1 MFHIPIIIENIELNR
16 TKDAQPMNK
25 EKIQKIKEEYLM
37 MIENKNF
44 DHFINPDIILLDDG
58 RSEVRWLPQPEHL
71 NRFGAI
77 HGGALAGLID
87 SVASI
92 TSLTK
97 LKRIVTIEMNV
108 SYIKAATIATKV
120 LAKGLVIQS
129 GRSLIRTTVELFNE
143 DNQLITRGNLTFF
156 ILGELSL

>member
-1 MFHIPIIIENIELNR
+1 
-16 TKDAQPMNK
+16 MNK
-25 EKIQKIKEEYLM
+25 EQIKKIIDQYLM
-37 MIENKNF
+37 MIDQKNF
-44 DHFINPDIILLDDG
+44 DHFINPNIIKLEDG
-58 RSEVRWLPQPEHL
+58 LAEVRWLPQPEHL

-97 LKRIVTIEMNV
+97 LKRIVTIEMNI

-120 LAKGLVIQS
+120 FAKGLVIQS
-129 GRSLIRTTVELFNE
+129 GKSLIRTTVELFNE
-143 DNQLITRGNLTFF
+143 ENQLITRGNLTFF
-156 ILGELSL
+156 ILGELTL

>member
-1 MFHIPIIIENIELNR
+1 
-16 TKDAQPMNK
+16 MNK
-25 EKIQKIKEEYLM
+25 NQIQKIKDQYLA
-37 MIENKNF
+37 MIDQKNF
-44 DHFINPDIILLDDG
+44 DHFINPNIIKLEDG
-58 RSEVRWLPQPEHL
+58 LAEVRWLPQPEHL

-97 LKRIVTIEMNV
+97 LKRIVTIEMNI
-108 SYIKAATIATKV
+108 SYIKAATITNKI
-120 LAKGLVIQS
+120 LAKGVVIQA
-129 GRSLIRTTVELFNE
+129 GKSLIRTTVELFNE

-156 ILGELSL
+156 ILGELTL

>member
-1 MFHIPIIIENIELNR
+1 
-16 TKDAQPMNK
+16 MNK
-25 EKIQKIKEEYLM
+25 NQIQKIKDQYLA
-37 MIENKNF
+37 MIDQKNF
-44 DHFINPDIILLDDG
+44 DHFINPNIIKLEDG
-58 RSEVRWLPQPEHL
+58 LAEVRWLPQPEHL

-97 LKRIVTIEMNV
+97 LKRIVTIEMNI
-108 SYIKAATIATKV
+108 SYIKAATISNKI
-120 LAKGLVIQS
+120 LAKGVFIQA
-129 GRSLIRTTVELFNE
+129 GKSLIRTTVELFNE

-156 ILGELSL
+156 ILGELTL

>member
-1 MFHIPIIIENIELNR
+1 
-16 TKDAQPMNK
+16 MNK
-25 EKIQKIKEEYLM
+25 NQIQKIKDHYLA
-37 MIENKNF
+37 MIDQKNF
-44 DHFINPDIILLDDG
+44 DHFINPNIIKLEDG
-58 RSEVRWLPQPEHL
+58 LAEVRWLPQPEHL

-97 LKRIVTIEMNV
+97 LKRIVTIEMNI
-108 SYIKAATIATKV
+108 SYIKAATISNKI
-120 LAKGLVIQS
+120 LAKGVVIQA
-129 GRSLIRTTVELFNE
+129 GKSLIRTTVELFNE

-156 ILGELSL
+156 ILGELTL

>member
-1 MFHIPIIIENIELNR
+1 
-16 TKDAQPMNK
+16 MNK
-25 EKIQKIKEEYLM
+25 DQIQKIKDQYLA
-37 MIENKNF
+37 MIDQKNF
-44 DHFINPDIILLDDG
+44 DHFINPNIIKLEDG
-58 RSEVRWLPQPEHL
+58 LAEVRWLPQPEHL

-97 LKRIVTIEMNV
+97 LKRIVTIEMNI
-108 SYIKAATIATKV
+108 SYIKAATISNKI
-120 LAKGLVIQS
+120 LAKGVVIQA
-129 GRSLIRTTVELFNE
+129 GKSLIRTTVELFNE

-156 ILGELSL
+156 ILGELTL

>member
-1 MFHIPIIIENIELNR
+1 
-16 TKDAQPMNK
+16 MNK
-25 EKIQKIKEEYLM
+25 DQIQKIKDQYLM
-37 MIENKNF
+37 MINQKNF
-44 DHFINPDIILLDDG
+44 DHFINPNIIKLEDG
-58 RSEVRWLPQPEHL
+58 LAEVRWLPQPEHL

-97 LKRIVTIEMNV
+97 LKRIVTIEMNI
-108 SYIKAATIATKV
+108 SYIKAATISNKI
-120 LAKGLVIQS
+120 LAKGVVIQA
-129 GRSLIRTTVELFNE
+129 GKSLIRTTVELFNE

-156 ILGELSL
+156 IMGELTL

>member
-1 MFHIPIIIENIELNR
+1 
-16 TKDAQPMNK
+16 MNK
-25 EKIQKIKEEYLM
+25 DQIQKIKDQYLM
-37 MIENKNF
+37 MINQKNF
-44 DHFINPDIILLDDG
+44 DHFINPNIIKLEDG
-58 RSEVRWLPQPEHL
+58 LAEVRWLPQPEHL

-97 LKRIVTIEMNV
+97 LKRIVTIEMNI
-108 SYIKAATIATKV
+108 SYIKAATISNKI
-120 LAKGLVIQS
+120 LAKGVVIQA
-129 GRSLIRTTVELFNE
+129 GKSLIRTTVELFNE

-156 ILGELSL
+156 ILGELTL

>member
-1 MFHIPIIIENIELNR
+1 
-16 TKDAQPMNK
+16 MNK
-25 EKIQKIKEEYLM
+25 EQIKKIKDQYLM
-37 MIENKNF
+37 MIDQKNF
-44 DHFINPDIILLDDG
+44 DHFINPNIIKLEDG
-58 RSEVRWLPQPEHL
+58 LAEVRWFPQPEHL

-97 LKRIVTIEMNV
+97 LKRIVTIEMNI

-120 LAKGLVIQS
+120 FAKGLVIQS
-129 GRSLIRTTVELFNE
+129 GKSLIRTTVELFNE
-143 DNQLITRGNLTFF
+143 ENQLITRGNLTFF
-156 ILGELSL
+156 ILGELNL

>member
-1 MFHIPIIIENIELNR
+1 
-16 TKDAQPMNK
+16 MNK
-25 EKIQKIKEEYLM
+25 DQIQKIKEQYLM
-37 MIENKNF
+37 MIDQKNF
-44 DHFINPDIILLDDG
+44 DHFINPNITKLEDG
-58 RSEVRWLPQPEHL
+58 LAEVRWLPQPEHL

-97 LKRIVTIEMNV
+97 LKRIVTIEMNI
-108 SYIKAATIATKV
+108 SYIKAATISNKI
-120 LAKGLVIQS
+120 LAKGVVIQA
-129 GRSLIRTTVELFNE
+129 GKSLIRTTVELFNE

-156 ILGELSL
+156 IMGDLTL

>member
-1 MFHIPIIIENIELNR
+1 M
-16 TKDAQPMNK
+16 KK
-25 EKIQKIKEEYLM
+25 EQIQKIKDHYLT
-37 MIENKNF
+37 MIDKKNF
-44 DHFINPDIILLDDG
+44 DHFINPDIIRLEDG
-58 RSEVRWLPQPEHL
+58 LADVRWLPQPEHL

-92 TSLTK
+92 ASLTK

-108 SYIKAATIATKV
+108 SYIKAATISNKI
-120 LAKGLVIQS
+120 LAKGLVIQA
-129 GRSLIRTTVELFNE
+129 GKSLIRTTVELFNE

-156 ILGELSL
+156 ILGDLT

>member
-1 MFHIPIIIENIELNR
+1 
-16 TKDAQPMNK
+16 MNK
-25 EKIQKIKEEYLM
+25 DQIQKIKDQYLA
-37 MIENKNF
+37 MIDQKNF
-44 DHFINPDIILLDDG
+44 DHFINPNIIKLEDG
-58 RSEVRWLPQPEHL
+58 LAEVRWLPQPEHL

-97 LKRIVTIEMNV
+97 LKRIVTIEMNI
-108 SYIKAATIATKV
+108 SYIKAATISNKI
-120 LAKGLVIQS
+120 LAKGVVIQA
-129 GRSLIRTTVELFNE
+129 GKSLIRTTVELFNE

-156 ILGELSL
+156 IMGELTL